1 MAAARRSY
9 DVVVIGAGI
18 VGAAAAAE
26 LAGEG
31 ASVLLVE
38 RAVVAAGA
46 SGRNSGAVWHPM
58 DPVLEA
64 LYLETLDRLRALPSA
79 LAAALP
85 RDHPDRGFALPADPV
100 GILTLA
106 HDAQLMAAQAASLE
120 RSKPQL
126 RPAFLDAATLARMEP
141 ALAPG
146 LSAVR
151 LDIGFPVAPW
161 AATHAFA
168 ALAVARGAE
177 LVEGSGATVRVD
189 DGVARGVTVDR
200 VAVAAGAV
208 VVAAG
213 PWTPE
218 VIDPSA
224 TWRPIRPFW
233 GVVVEVALARPPH
246 AIVEAAGID
255 DAIDP
260 QAARAGAETVDF
272 SLTTAAGRSSL
283 GSTFL
288 PFEPDPHAYEPRLR
302 DGGAAYVPAIADAP
316 SLSVRTCARPLA
328 FDGRPLVGHVPG
340 IDRLFVAAGHG
351 PWGLS
356 TGAASAAHVA
366 GLVLGRADAVPA
378 AIRVAVDPARFGPPL
393 R

>member
-1 MAAARRSY
+1 VTAARRSY

-18 VGAAAAAE
+18 VGVAAASE

-64 LYLETLDRLRALPSA
+64 LYVETLDRLRALPQA
-79 LAAALP
+79 LEAELP
-85 RDHPDRGFALPADPV
+85 SDHPDRGFALPAEPV
-100 GILTLA
+100 GILTLGD
-106 HDAQLMAAQAASLE
+106 DAGLLAVHASALAASH
-120 RSKPQL
+120 PQL
-126 RPAFLDAATLARMEP
+126 RPAFLDVATLARMEP
-141 ALAPG
+141 SLAPG

-168 ALAVARGAE
+168 ELAGARGAE
-177 LVEGSGATVRVD
+177 LVQGSAAAIRVE
-189 DGVARGVTVDR
+189 DGVALGVTVDG
-200 VAVAAGAV
+200 VAIAAGAV
-208 VVAAG
+208 IVAAG

-218 VIDPSA
+218 VIDPSG

-233 GVVVEVALARPPH
+233 GVVVEIALAAPPH

-255 DAIDP
+255 DAIGP
-260 QAARAGAETVDF
+260 HAATAGAETVDF
-272 SLTTAAGRSSL
+272 SLTTAAGRSAL

-288 PFEPDPHAYEPRLR
+288 PFEPDPHAYEARLR
-302 DGGAAYVPAIADAP
+302 GGGAAYVPAIADAP
-316 SLSVRTCARPLA
+316 TLSLRTCARPLA

-356 TGAASAAHVA
+356 TGAASGAHIA
-366 GLVLGRADAVPA
+366 GLVLGHADAVPA
-378 AIRVAVDPARFGPPL
+378 AIQGPVDPARFGAPP